1 MKTCKYPS
9 WLSRIMF
16 VTLQLLWCL
25 NQVHGADKAAWTNA
39 PLGYMITSLSYSR
52 NGVHVAFETDLPP
65 PHIVAVFRPEEYSL
79 GRNFPIRHRI
89 VWDKET
95 FLEGDF
101 VGYTVFTQVG
111 AVGSMMTMPDARDLT
126 ADEILRW
133 KARASERIWTTPFSA
148 DQWKQYHTPSMDLCS
163 DYTWVGF
170 VPGET
175 TGLSV
180 RGRSVDADGSWS
192 TTDKIA
198 VAEYDSSVGAGTRV
212 IYFEDVNEWMFA
224 RAYSAR
230 TNRSVEVF
238 CQRGFKTL
246 TSKDGYV
253 LRPDWQGHLS
263 TVEAPTNAV
272 DSVVYPEGL

>member
-1 MKTCKYPS
+1 M
-9 WLSRIMF
+9 SRISRISSA
-16 VTLQLLWCL
+16 VCRLLLICSL
-25 NQVHGADKAAWTNA
+25 NRALGADKAAWGNA

-52 NGVHVAFETDLPP
+52 SGVRVAFETDLPP

-89 VWDKET
+89 VWGKET

-101 VGYTVFTQVG
+101 VGYTVFAQVG

-126 ADEILRW
+126 PGEILRW
-133 KARASERIWTTPFSA
+133 KARANERIWTTPFSA

-198 VAEYDSSVGAGTRV
+198 VAELDSSIGAGTRV
-212 IYFEDVNEWMFA
+212 VYFEDVNEWMFA

-272 DSVVYPEGL
+272 DGVVYPEGL